1 MVVFGAPNKLKGH
14 ENKAIECAIKMR
26 EKLKELNYLVV
37 STMMRIDLDEP
48 MSTGDSYTFNIKWS
62 YEINDR
68 MKIGGRG
75 GYEYFPK
82 DKNFR
87 RYGC

>member
-1 MVVFGAPNKLKGH
+1 
-14 ENKAIECAIKMR
+14 
-26 EKLKELNYLVV
+26 
-37 STMMRIDLDEP
+37 MRIDLDEP
-48 MSTGDSYTFNIKWS
+48 LSKGDSYSFKIKWS

-82 DKNFR
+82 DKNFS
-87 RYGC
+87 YTIAQWFP